1 MNLCFTEFQVK
12 EEMIS
17 GTPTEMVILYSDLLK
32 VEIDED
38 GEQLPHSTT
47 PINSPAKSKKKI
59 VTILIYD
66 CRYDLEFLNCE
77 LKLK

>member
-1 MNLCFTEFQVK
+1 
-12 EEMIS
+12 MIS

-59 VTILIYD
+59 DD
-66 CRYDLEFLNCE
+66 CRYNFNRMSNFE
-77 LKLK
+77 LKVK

>member
-1 MNLCFTEFQVK
+1 MVNLN
-12 EEMIS
+12 S
-17 GTPTEMVILYSDLLK
+17 NLPN

-59 VTILIYD
+59 DD
-66 CRYDLEFLNCE
+66 CRYDLNRMSNCE